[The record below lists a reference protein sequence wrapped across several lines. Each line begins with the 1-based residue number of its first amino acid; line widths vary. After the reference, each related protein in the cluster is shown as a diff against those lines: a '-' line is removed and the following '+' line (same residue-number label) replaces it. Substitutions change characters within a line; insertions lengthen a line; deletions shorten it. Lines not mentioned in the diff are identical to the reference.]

1 MDMKYFLNLFDLL
14 SLGSKIISILLNFTG
29 VLHLLPQRTLTNRE
43 ESLNGWETW
52 LTLRTRCG
60 FYYCLFACGV
70 PLLLF
75 QYICFS
81 MRVISLNWAWWLLT
95 GSLCTCIYLLH
106 FLISFGNT
114 LFSHLI
120 NVKTKKEGDFIAK
133 GSRIVNF
140 LVEHCVFPCE
150 WKLN

>member
-1 MDMKYFLNLFDLL
+1 MNIKYFLNLFDLL
-14 SLGSKIISILLNFTG
+14 SLGRKIISIVLNFTG

-43 ESLNGWETW
+43 ESLNGWETC
-52 LTLRTRCG
+52 LTLCTRHRL
-60 FYYCLFACGV
+60 YYCLFACGA
-70 PLLLF
+70 LLHPAHLL
-75 QYICFS
+75 QYS
-81 MRVISLNWAWWLLT
+81 WAWWLLT

-120 NVKTKKEGDFIAK
+120 NVKRKNEGEFIAK

-140 LVEHCVFPCE
+140 LVEYCVFPCE